1 MARIRCKTPSTGTI
15 RNYTLRDIVTTGID
29 DWVTI
34 AEASDFSVPD
44 ARRVY
49 GSRDP
54 DDAGR
59 GIRPGELFFMTP
71 IFVRNI
77 GVAVCEIDV
86 RLILEDGTSIACPGK
101 MVIPPEDTALVPV
114 QGRSLLKRDY
124 QTTVGDK
131 LQIRAN
137 IDNAIEVWATAEEK
151 PSAEHTLETST

>member
-15 RNYTLRDIVTTGID
+15 RNYTLRDIVTPETT

-49 GSRDP
+49 SSRDP
-54 DDAGR
+54 SDVGR

-77 GVAVCEIDV
+77 TTEVCEIDV
-86 RLILEDGTSIACPGK
+86 RLILENGTAIACPGK
-101 MVIPPEDTALVPV
+101 MIVPPDDTALVPV

-124 QTTVGDK
+124 LSTIGDR

-137 IDNAIEVWATAEEK
+137 INNSIEVWATAEEK
-151 PSAEHTLETST
+151 PSAEHTLETTA